1 MYSGTD
7 HNVVQLAHADEP
19 LRAVADLSAE
29 KLLFR
34 WCAARKGQCM
44 ACNDGAWGTTRK
56 HAAAELTDGLLLR
69 RRCAARAAARTGVLR
84 VPPASA
90 CAPSARCALTAA
102 ARAVASHC

>member
-34 WCAARKGQCM
+34 WCAARK
-44 ACNDGAWGTTRK
+44 A
-56 HAAAELTDGLLLR
+56 
-69 RRCAARAAARTGVLR
+69 
-84 VPPASA
+84 
-90 CAPSARCALTAA
+90 
-102 ARAVASHC
+102 